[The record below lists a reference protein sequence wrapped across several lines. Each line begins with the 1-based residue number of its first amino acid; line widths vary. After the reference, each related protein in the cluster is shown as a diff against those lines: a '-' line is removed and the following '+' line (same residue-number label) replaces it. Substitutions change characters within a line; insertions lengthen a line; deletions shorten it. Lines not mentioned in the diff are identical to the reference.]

1 MTNESD
7 IRELANNARALVERI
22 DRLTSGTG
30 DQLVGL
36 SVYQKRNRR
45 MIYVLA
51 VSFLLDIALTVL
63 MAFGLSYLNDLTLRV
78 DSNQRVTQTEVLCPV
93 YQQFVNSDTPKSRE
107 LAGKNGQDL
116 AARDEAF
123 RVIRRSYLIL
133 GCDDQR

>member
-7 IRELANNARALVERI
+7 IRDLANNARALVERI
-22 DRLTSGTG
+22 DRLTNGTG

-45 MIYVLA
+45 MIYALG
-51 VSFLLDIALTVL
+51 VSLLLDIVLTIL
-63 MAFGLSYLNDLTLRV
+63 MAFGLSYLNSLTTRV
-78 DSNQRVTQTEVLCPV
+78 DHAQQLTQTEVLCPL
-93 YQQFVNSDTPKSRE
+93 YKQFINSDTPKSRE

-116 AARDEAF
+116 DARDEAF

-133 GCDDQR
+133 GCENQ